1 MLTAADTLSLNPLI
15 HWGLQNS
22 DIFFIVRAL
31 FLEIYLLFGYP
42 LVQYKDGH
50 PL

>member
-31 FLEIYLLFGYP
+31 KRDLSSVWLPTGT
-42 LVQYKDGH
+42 G
-50 PL
+50 